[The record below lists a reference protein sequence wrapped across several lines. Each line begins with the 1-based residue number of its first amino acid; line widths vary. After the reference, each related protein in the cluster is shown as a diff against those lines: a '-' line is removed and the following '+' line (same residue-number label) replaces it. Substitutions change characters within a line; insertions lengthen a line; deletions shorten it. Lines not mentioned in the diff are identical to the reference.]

1 MPLTPFNTF
10 SACIAQEAM
19 LQRNEQQRHPSI
31 WKGLRN
37 RIYLGG
43 EDFVARMQARLRA
56 TESLDEIPKVQ
67 RHPVPQS
74 LQAFAEAYG
83 DRHTA
88 MAAAYVFG
96 AYTLKAIAAYFGV
109 HSSTVSRAV
118 RHAEGQQPAYHQC
131 MIARP
136 DPISPDAGS
145 DPQGVHGPV
154 PSTHAT
160 QLSSRA
166 ILNNVSGGGLKLG

>member
-1 MPLTPFNTF
+1 MEKRDLNGTLIGYAPHPLNTF

-83 DRHTA
+83 
-88 MAAAYVFG
+88 YG
-96 AYTLKAIAAYFGV
+96 SGV
-109 HSSTVSRAV
+109 CIQRL
-118 RHAEGQQPAYHQC
+118 HAESDRGVLRRSLQHGQ
-131 MIARP
+131 
-136 DPISPDAGS
+136 
-145 DPQGVHGPV
+145 
-154 PSTHAT
+154 
-160 QLSSRA
+160 
-166 ILNNVSGGGLKLG
+166 SGGLPC